1 MVKNQIISTV
11 EIFVEIIN
19 TMGLTSN
26 LKINLF
32 SKLTRQI
39 FIKHYI
45 RASSNYSVN
54 RIVPATDEFVWDT
67 SNPVKLRMENTAPG
81 NYPPML
87 VQTMMRNTVAKHGSK
102 TAIGKK
108 HEVLKNCASS
118 IQAIVFFILSLVF
131 FSLS

>member
-1 MVKNQIISTV
+1 
-11 EIFVEIIN
+11 
-19 TMGLTSN
+19 MGLTSN

-54 RIVPATDEFVWDT
+54 RLVPATDEFVWDT
-67 SNPVKLRMENTAPG
+67 SNPVKLRMEDTAPG

-118 IQAIVFFILSLVF
+118 IQAIVFFYSFGISSLVF
-131 FSLS
+131 F